1 MLKKLLVSGA
11 LSAGIALTGGIA
23 TASENTDFYQNYC
36 YSSGRTHTG
45 LNGTMWVVYEVR
57 PNYIFDSVFTD
68 GNIQYYLQSVKPVA
82 RHCGKGYIAYYEG
95 KKI

>member
-1 MLKKLLVSGA
+1 MFKKLFVGGVLA
-11 LSAGIALTGGIA
+11 AGIALTGGVT
-23 TASENTDFYQNYC
+23 TASANTDSNYC

-45 LNGTMWVVYEVR
+45 LNGTVWVVYEVR

-68 GNIQYYLQSVKPVA
+68 GNIQYHLQGVKPVA

-95 KKI
+95 NKI